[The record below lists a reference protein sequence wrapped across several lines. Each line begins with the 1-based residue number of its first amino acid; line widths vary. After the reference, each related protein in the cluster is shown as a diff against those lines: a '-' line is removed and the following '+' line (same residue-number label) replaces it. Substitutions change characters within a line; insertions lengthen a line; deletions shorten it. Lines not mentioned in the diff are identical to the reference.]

1 MGYSLYLQ
9 RCWAQA
15 EVNLRQAIAIRPDH
29 SRAHNNLGL
38 LLAHLDRTDE
48 ALAEFRRGGCP
59 PAEAHANVA
68 FAHTMEKRW
77 PQARQHYELALA
89 ADPSSA
95 EARKGLQGLDGLAAR
110 VDRGYLRA
118 EPAGA
123 VVQASARSPYLPT
136 DPVFPEASSAL
147 TRVSLKVPVAL
158 EAAELAELKAC
169 SATGSQ
175 APASAWPDLAE
186 DRKGLVKMTKAPED
200 ECGSPRMGEADSCH
214 SPPGAVGGEWV
225 W

>member
-1 MGYSLYLQ
+1 VANGEAARMVLYRYDFEDGSPMLNA
-9 RCWAQA
+9 R
-15 EVNLRQAIAIRPDH
+15 
-29 SRAHNNLGL
+29 GL
-38 LLAHLDRTDE
+38 D
-48 ALAEFRRGGCP
+48 
-59 PAEAHANVA
+59 
-68 FAHTMEKRW
+68 
-77 PQARQHYELALA
+77 ELARIA
-89 ADPSSA
+89 ALLPQNFYPLVVERTPCDPGLA
-95 EARKGLQGLDGLAAR
+95 EARKGLQGLDGLAAK

-136 DPVFPEASSAL
+136 DPVLPEASSAL

-158 EAAELAELKAC
+158 EATELAELKAC

-200 ECGSPRMGEADSCH
+200 ECDSPRMGEADSCH